1 MFPAHATPPDMGTI
15 VKTNSY
21 SAMDGSKK
29 SNEAPVLFAVPA
41 PGSVGKGLL
50 CLCRK
55 VYWTS
60 GLLMHCAYAPVTKEE
75 AAKLLKDPS
84 VISILSN
91 PVNGSNLLTV
101 AANGAIIGV
110 QQTVGYLHPQSTS
123 QNHATRK
130 LTEQK
135 SLTVATTS
143 GGAPDEAQK
152 VPTQAAAL
160 PQPTATHQSAEQ
172 RSLALPPALPKI
184 DAVFTLAES
193 GIHVTPLKEQ
203 VPYSKISSA
212 NVPNKEAS
220 IHTPSASLTSRV
232 LPPNIPKKEGP
243 IIQSASFYLQ
253 HNVPSA
259 SVLKEEAVIQLSS
272 TGHPNKAPVGN
283 KTFAASSAQ
292 ESLVSNSGAAPS
304 QSQQLSTNLPRLPQN
319 VSISEFTRRINLQPV
334 TLSKDQKESKSATAD
349 KELPLDLTAPRIQR
363 PVTEQS
369 NVLSDLLNKVNENK
383 QGTTHSGTDTERLL
397 KRKADGDKSDS
408 ATEKR
413 RKVTTTATNHPALKV
428 KFSWNN
434 HGSLES
440 VTSKPTASSDKPDVP
455 KRQNRAVPSKVV
467 DTRRSAAEK
476 KPTHFEVETAY
487 GTIVI
492 NNPQDLRYKSD
503 AKQTVVSLGG
513 KLPVVTAQKKLKVGD
528 LKSLGCQPSCPLL
541 QDIARKER
549 KAVATKQPVHHTV
562 PISLDALT
570 RHPDFNH
577 IPTVDKVTYLKELLR
592 MQRAAL
598 GISI

>member
-1 MFPAHATPPDMGTI
+1 M
-15 VKTNSY
+15 
-21 SAMDGSKK
+21 
-29 SNEAPVLFAVPA
+29 
-41 PGSVGKGLL
+41 
-50 CLCRK
+50 
-55 VYWTS
+55 
-60 GLLMHCAYAPVTKEE
+60 
-75 AAKLLKDPS
+75 
-84 VISILSN
+84 SN

-123 QNHATRK
+123 QNPKTPK

-135 SLTVATTS
+135 SLTVAATS

-160 PQPTATHQSAEQ
+160 PQPTATHKSAEQ
-172 RSLALPPALPKI
+172 RSPALHPALPKI

-193 GIHVTPLKEQ
+193 GIHVTPLNEQ

-212 NVPNKEAS
+212 NVPKKEAN
-220 IHTPSASLTSRV
+220 IQTPSASQTSKV

-253 HNVPSA
+253 HNVPSEG
-259 SVLKEEAVIQLSS
+259 VLNKEAIIQLSS
-272 TGHPNKAPVGN
+272 TGHSNKAPMGN
-283 KTFAASSAQ
+283 NTLTASSAQ

-334 TLSKDQKESKSATAD
+334 TTQSKDQQQSKSVTAD

-369 NVLSDLLNKVNENK
+369 NVLSDLLNKVNENN
-383 QGTTHSGTDTERLL
+383 QGTTHGGTDTEKLL

-455 KRQNRAVPSKVV
+455 KRQNRAVPSKAVN
-467 DTRRSAAEK
+467 TRRSAAEK
-476 KPTHFEVETAY
+476 KPTHVEVETAY

-503 AKQTVVSLGG
+503 AEQTVVSLGG

-549 KAVATKQPVHHTV
+549 KAAATKQPVHHTV